1 MSVRIRIKFKL
12 GNNMSIIDLDK
23 RKTPPGGE
31 VLALSKKI
39 LSLLHS
45 NRFCLLP
52 QNKDEKFD

>member
-31 VLALSKKI
+31 VFALSKENPVAPT
-39 LSLLHS
+39 LQPVLPSL
-45 NRFCLLP
+45 P
-52 QNKDEKFD
+52 K